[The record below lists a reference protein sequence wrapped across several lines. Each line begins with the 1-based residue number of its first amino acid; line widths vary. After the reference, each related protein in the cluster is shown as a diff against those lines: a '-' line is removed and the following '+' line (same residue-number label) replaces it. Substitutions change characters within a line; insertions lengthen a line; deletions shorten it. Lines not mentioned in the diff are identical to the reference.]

1 MLSLTGPISSVTVLG
16 KTLIIINDRD
26 LAFQILEKNS
36 IKHSSRPHLV
46 FAGELAGWG
55 KLVLSQDNTPLLR
68 AYRRA
73 ITRVIGTRESAA
85 KFNGLIELEARRFAY
100 RILHTPEKF
109 LDHNRTASGAFILTI
124 TYGYNIEPRGEDP
137 LVRLANLAV
146 KKFSEAAVP
155 GAWLVDFI
163 PALKYVPEWMPGA
176 NFQKVAKDHVQT
188 ITRFAES
195 PFAFT
200 KAQMDRG
207 KDRQCFVST
216 LLRQGEDE
224 EIVKW
229 LTAAMYGCA
238 GDTTTAILE
247 GFFLAMMLFPDVQ
260 RKAQAEMDELFG
272 KPALPSATDRERLPY
287 VNAIVKEATRWLTV
301 APLGI
306 PHRTDQD
313 DIINGYLIPKNAII
327 VPNTWS
333 FNNDPTIYPNPR
345 DFEPERF
352 LSEPGALDPG
362 DVSFGFGRRVCP
374 RRLIAETSIFLIIA
388 HTLAIFD
395 IRKPVENGEEI
406 KSTLD
411 STAGFLIHFVPFD
424 ASITPRSR
432 EHEQLIVDFEK
443 THPFETGDSK
453 VLADAYH

>member
-1 MLSLTGPISSVTVLG
+1 MISTVHLAIFTIILGLVLILRTFTNKGTNPSPGPKGKFLIGNLFDLPSSGAQEWLHWLKHKDLYGTLLSSSV
-16 KTLIIINDRD
+16 
-26 LAFQILEKNS
+26 LEKNS
-36 IKHSSRPHLV
+36 IKHSSQPHLV
-46 FAGELAGWG
+46 FAGELAAWG
-55 KLVLSQDNTPLLR
+55 KLVPSQDNTPLLR

-73 ITRVIGTRESAA
+73 ITRVIGARESAA
-85 KFNGLIELEARRFAY
+85 KFNGLIELEARRFAC

-124 TYGYNIEPRGEDP
+124 TYGYNIDG
-137 LVRLANLAV
+137 
-146 KKFSEAAVP
+146 
-155 GAWLVDFI
+155 G
-163 PALKYVPEWMPGA
+163 
-176 NFQKVAKDHVQT
+176 
-188 ITRFAES
+188 
-195 PFAFT
+195 
-200 KAQMDRG
+200 
-207 KDRQCFVST
+207 
-216 LLRQGEDE
+216 
-224 EIVKW
+224 
-229 LTAAMYGCA
+229 A

-272 KPALPSATDRERLPY
+272 KPALPSTTDRERLPY

-301 APLGI
+301 VPLGI

-313 DIINGYLIPKNAII
+313 DIINGYLIPKNTII

-352 LSEPGALDPG
+352 LSKPGALEPG

-374 RRLIAETSIFLIIA
+374 GRLIGETSIFLIIA
-388 HTLAIFD
+388 HILAIFD
-395 IRKPVENGEEI
+395 IRKPAENGEEI

-411 STAGFLIHFVPFD
+411 STAGLLIHLVPFN

-432 EHEQLIVDFEK
+432 EHEQLMLISRK
-443 THPFETGDSK
+443 RILLKPATRRSWQMSIIN
-453 VLADAYH
+453 

>member
-1 MLSLTGPISSVTVLG
+1 MTKSGKHKDLYGPISSVTVLG

-46 FAGELAGWG
+46 Y
-55 KLVLSQDNTPLLR
+55 S
-68 AYRRA
+68 
-73 ITRVIGTRESAA
+73 
-85 KFNGLIELEARRFAY
+85 
-100 RILHTPEKF
+100 
-109 LDHNRTASGAFILTI
+109 ASGAFILTI

-229 LTAAMYGCA
+229 LAAAMYGCA

-374 RRLIAETSIFLIIA
+374 RRLIVETSIFLIIA